1 MKELILIIA
10 ISVLFTSCQ
19 CERSLEGEL
28 INQMGDAGRTNS
40 YEYLNTFYKNLVITS
55 SPKAIK
61 DSAGCFVAP
70 LLLSSAELVFTT
82 KNGTIIL
89 TTKTNVTWEYKLD
102 DGEVC
107 ISSPCADE
115 VQNLYFLTNKGKVL
129 SLSRLGGFRWKY
141 DFKSADTNQTVY
153 SELLITKDGLVVAC
167 SDGRIAML
175 GKEGKLKWERKHL
188 LSPTK
193 MLSADKGG
201 NIAVILTNDEFGK
214 TDSLCFIAPDGKIKW
229 ENGFESTRL
238 VKYPVITNDRIYFIG
253 LQEKSDMRV
262 SKVFSMD
269 LKGKII
275 FEKELNV
282 QARFLSADLNGNVYI
297 TAYNSGLGESLSGI
311 FKFDKAGKLKW
322 KLFYEMS
329 IPAPVMITKQ
339 ELAVLGSTPKA
350 FGIFYMQ
357 PDGNLTKT
365 ISLSDQAVFYPQ
377 PLVAPD
383 GSINFGCTERI
394 GIVTVGET
402 PLNKILPY

>member
-1 MKELILIIA
+1 MIKLILLIA
-10 ISVLFTSCQ
+10 ICVLFTSCQ

-40 YEYLNTFYKNLVITS
+40 YEYLTTFYKNLVTTTS
-55 SPKAIK
+55 PRAMK
-61 DSAGCFVAP
+61 DSGGCFVAP
-70 LLLSSAELVFTT
+70 LLLSSAEWVIAT
-82 KNGTIIL
+82 KNGTILL

-102 DGEVC
+102 AGEVC

-115 VQNLYFLTNKGKVL
+115 EQNLYFLTNNGKVL
-129 SLSRLGGFRWKY
+129 SLSRLGGLRWKY
-141 DFKSADTNQTVY
+141 DFKSIDTNQTVY
-153 SELLITKDGLVVAC
+153 SELLITKTGLVIAS
-167 SDGRIAML
+167 SDGRIAL
-175 GKEGKLKWERKHL
+175 VGKNGKLNWERKHT

-193 MLSADKGG
+193 MLSADING
-201 NIAVILTNDEFGK
+201 NIAAILTNDEFGK
-214 TDSLCFIAPDGKIKW
+214 TDSLVCISPDGKLKW
-229 ENGFESTRL
+229 EIGFESTRL
-238 VKYPVITNDRIYFIG
+238 VKYPVITKDRIYFIG

-262 SKVFSMD
+262 SKVFSLD

-275 FEKELNV
+275 FEKELSV
-282 QARFLSADLNGNVYI
+282 QARFVSADQNGNVYI

-311 FKFDKAGKLKW
+311 YKFDKTGKLKW

-350 FGIFYMQ
+350 FGVFYMQ

-377 PLVAPD
+377 PLAGPD
-383 GSINFGCTERI
+383 GSINFGSTERLGMVSI
-394 GIVTVGET
+394 AET
-402 PLNKILPY
+402 PLDKFLPY